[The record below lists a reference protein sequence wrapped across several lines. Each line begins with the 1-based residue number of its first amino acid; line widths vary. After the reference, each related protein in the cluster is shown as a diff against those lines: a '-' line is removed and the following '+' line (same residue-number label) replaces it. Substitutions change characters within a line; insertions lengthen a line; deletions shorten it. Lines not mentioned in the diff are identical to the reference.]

1 MLPNLSFWKGRKGKW
16 KAPFELPTPVNTGFE
31 KAPWIMADSKTLI
44 FSRIKPDGNTD
55 FDLLKSALQNDGSWS
70 ELVSLDFIIKDV

>member
-1 MLPNLSFWKGRKGKW
+1 
-16 KAPFELPTPVNTGFE
+16 VNTGFE

-55 FDLLKSALQNDGSWS
+55 FDLLKSALQNDGS
-70 ELVSLDFIIKDV
+70 